1 MSVLCEFSIFPI
13 GKGESVSAYVSP
25 VIELVRES
33 GFPYRLT
40 AMGTIF
46 ETEAVAD
53 ALALID
59 NAHKLLD
66 QAGCN
71 RIYGTVKLDIRKGKS
86 ARLSRKV
93 ASVKSHIGDI
103 AT

>member
-13 GKGESVSAYVSP
+13 GKGESVSTYVSP

-53 ALALID
+53 ALELVD
-59 NAHKLLD
+59 KAHKLLV
-66 QAGCN
+66 QAGCD
-71 RIYGTVKLDIRKGKS
+71 RIYATVKLDIRKGRS
-86 ARLSRKV
+86 ERLISKV
-93 ASVKSHIGDI
+93 ESVKSHIGDV
-103 AT
+103 TT

>member
-13 GKGESVSAYVSP
+13 GKGESLSAYVSP

-46 ETEAVAD
+46 EAEAVAD
-53 ALALID
+53 ALELVD
-59 NAHKLLD
+59 RAHKILD
-66 QAGCN
+66 QAGCR
-71 RIYGTVKLDIRKGKS
+71 RIYASVKLDIRKGK
-86 ARLSRKV
+86 AGRLTRKV
-93 ASVKSHIGDI
+93 DSVKSHIGDT

>member
-13 GKGESVSAYVSP
+13 GKGESLSAYVSP
-25 VIELVRES
+25 VIALVRES

-53 ALALID
+53 ALELVD
-59 NAHKLLD
+59 KAHKVLD
-66 QAGCN
+66 QAGCS
-71 RIYGTVKLDIRKGKS
+71 RIYAAVKLDIRKGKA
-86 ARLSRKV
+86 ARLSSKV
-93 ASVKSHIGDI
+93 DSVKSHIGDM